1 MSPRSPESAGIAQG
15 ALRFQIGR
23 ARVYSAVQAGSQG
36 TPGIPCEVWW
46 LEPYSPSLDPL
57 AERLLSLGRRGIG
70 RFTASGRGEGGLWL
84 RREVSGT
91 PLDAHVRACRAEN
104 KDWAWYDRVRLGLDL
119 ASLLEECEFLGIFP
133 GAMRPS
139 ELVLDPQGKL
149 HMRADSL
156 VGSLLG
162 LENLPEHNTPGN
174 SLSPRWMPP
183 EQAGGAEW
191 DAAANR
197 YTLGLVLY
205 WLLAGSHAFA
215 GLGLRHGLEEQRLR
229 GAPPLPD
236 AVAQALPP
244 GLQGL
249 VLRMLDPELT
259 ARPASCGEVA
269 ERLRGFLQA
278 SPAPEAAV
286 AAPAPLADE
295 QDPQGNTL
303 ATLHSAGNDPHAAP
317 VDTPAQVSVQ
327 ALMER
332 RAARRGVG
340 ESSSQATSERA
351 SEPRVEAQ
359 PARRGET
366 QRRAETQRPPRSE
379 QPAPRETTRR
389 VDSPASQADPS
400 VARGPQPRADTAA
413 QRVGRLKP
421 KLLAA
426 APLLLGAALAG
437 WLMQSP
443 PAPAAGATKVRPRAA
458 LDRAHTTS
466 EDCASCHARQTA
478 EWRRS
483 VMAHSVKSPLFQ
495 GLEMLIQE
503 QVGKDLNCPGGAGV
517 LRRAD
522 SQTACRDAESGL
534 VVTGSGGEHWCVNC
548 HAPGE
553 NLAPIVPAW
562 DGTSLSST
570 SRQPLRDIL
579 PASAMEGISCAF
591 CHSVSG
597 PVRPG
602 NQARGAYEGNPAWR
616 STSDGRSF
624 SMRPEDSRGQ
634 FGIANSGYFLDASVL
649 LSGVSS
655 GAFGAPGVARAFPGA
670 GLPTSP
676 SSDAD
681 SISAGLL
688 GGVHMPV
695 PAETKRY
702 LQSSEFCGACH
713 DVRLFGSDVLGSRK
727 GEHFKRLRNAYSE
740 WVDYSNRERAQG
752 KQPAS
757 CQDCHMSSFPGVCV
771 PDAGAPAAAVAPGQ
785 TEYTALTRGC
795 PPDTRFEPRAPGEFP
810 KGRAAVNSVPTER
823 VTPHYFS
830 GVDLPLGGDF
840 ASHLVEEARLDQFGI
855 PLGARARRDLL
866 LGRTFRFE
874 VGQARRQG
882 SRLEVPLVIE
892 NVLGGHR
899 VPAGFSQEREFW
911 VHLKVSDAAGRV
923 VYEVGRVDDPAEDLH
938 DKEFLRVNVRDD
950 LRDGRGRPLGLFGA
964 DVADGRDVPRW
975 SPDPHFGGTDFRGR
989 GLINLQNGFLRC
1001 VVCIGR
1007 IDERGQCQALPG
1019 QETTRALR
1027 FTDGD
1032 YDIDTGE
1039 CRSNLSGENA
1049 LFETYFPIGGL
1060 DASRGVTKGPDAI
1073 IDRRSAPPGVP
1084 LNYTY
1089 DLFVGGGGPYT
1100 IEAELLFR
1108 AFPPFLIKAFA
1119 EYERVMSQRA
1129 GQRPSGPLV
1138 TLEALNRLEVVELAR
1153 VRVIVP

>member
-1 MSPRSPESAGIAQG
+1 MSLRSPESAGIVQG
-15 ALRFQIGR
+15 ALRFQLGR
-23 ARVYSAVQAGSQG
+23 VRVFSAARAGAAQAA
-36 TPGIPCEVWW
+36 CEVWW
-46 LEPYSPSLDPL
+46 IEPYSASLEPL

-70 RFTASGRGEGGLWL
+70 RFSLSGRGEAGLWL
-84 RREVSGT
+84 CREVSGAA
-91 PLDAHVRACRAEN
+91 LDAHVRACRKEN
-104 KDWAWYDRVRLGLDL
+104 KSWPWRERVRLGLD
-119 ASLLEECEFLGIFP
+119 AACLLEEAECSGIFP
-133 GAMRPS
+133 GALRPS

-162 LENLPEHNTPGN
+162 LDQLAEHNTPGN
-174 SLSPRWMPP
+174 SLSARWMPP

-205 WLLAGSHAFA
+205 WLLAGGHAFA

-236 AVAQALPP
+236 ELARSLPP

-249 VLRMLDPELT
+249 VLRMLDPDVT
-259 ARPASCGEVA
+259 ARPASSGEVA
-269 ERLRGFLQA
+269 DRLRGFLRA
-278 SPAPEAAV
+278 RPARELSSPASASQGQS
-286 AAPAPLADE
+286 PAE
-295 QDPQGNTL
+295 PQGS
-303 ATLHSAGNDPHAAP
+303 AVDTLHSVGNDRHAAEL
-317 VDTPAQVSVQ
+317 DTAARASLR
-327 ALMER
+327 ALQDR
-332 RAARRGVG
+332 RAARRAADAG
-340 ESSSQATSERA
+340 SQSAGS
-351 SEPRVEAQ
+351 
-359 PARRGET
+359 
-366 QRRAETQRPPRSE
+366 RSAGPDSGGSDSGGSDSGGSDSGGSDSGGS
-379 QPAPRETTRR
+379 QSAAPRG
-389 VDSPASQADPS
+389 PA
-400 VARGPQPRADTAA
+400 VERGLSRTALL
-413 QRVGRLKP
+413 QRGLP

-426 APLLLGAALAG
+426 APILLGAAIAG
-437 WLMQSP
+437 WLLQRP
-443 PAPAAGATKVRPRAA
+443 AAPAAGAPKVRAQAA

-466 EDCASCHARQTA
+466 EDCATCHARQTS

-483 VMAHSVKSPLFQ
+483 VMAHAARSPLFQ

-503 QVGKDLNCPGGAGV
+503 QVGKDLSCPGGAGI

-522 SQTACRDAESGL
+522 AQTACRDAQSGL

-548 HAPGE
+548 HAPSE

-562 DGTSLSST
+562 DGTSST
-570 SRQPLRDIL
+570 ATTRLPLRNVL
-579 PASAMEGISCAF
+579 PTSVMEGISCAF
-591 CHSVSG
+591 CHQVSG
-597 PVRPG
+597 PARPG
-602 NQARGAYEGNPAWR
+602 NQARGLYEGNPTWR

-624 SMRPEDSRGQ
+624 DMRPEAARGQ
-634 FGIANSGYFLDASVL
+634 LGIGNSGFFLDSSVL
-649 LSGVSS
+649 L
-655 GAFGAPGVARAFPGA
+655 GAPSAGGLVAPSAARAFPGA
-670 GLPTSP
+670 GLPSGAGA
-676 SSDAD
+676 DAE
-681 SISAGLL
+681 SIRADLL
-688 GGVHMPV
+688 GGAHLSV

-702 LQSSEFCGACH
+702 LQSSQFCGSCH

-740 WVDYSNRERAQG
+740 WVAYADRERAQG
-752 KQPAS
+752 RQPAS

-771 PDAGAPAAAVAPGQ
+771 PSAGAVAGSSGGAALAGQ
-785 TEYTALTRGC
+785 AEYTALTRGC
-795 PPDTRFEPRAPGEFP
+795 PPDTRFEARAPGVFP
-810 KGRAAVNSVPTER
+810 KGRPAVNSVLTDR

-830 GVDLPLGGDF
+830 GVDVPLGGDF
-840 ASHLVEEARLDQFGI
+840 AAHLVDEARLDQFGI

-874 VGQARRQG
+874 LGQVRRLG

-892 NVLGGHR
+892 NVGGGHR

-911 VHLKVSDAAGRV
+911 VHLKLSDASGRV
-923 VYEVGRVDDPAEDLH
+923 VYEVGRVDRDDEDLH

-975 SPDPHFGGTDFRGR
+975 SPDPGSGGTNFRGR

-1007 IDERGQCQALPG
+1007 VDDRGQCQALPG

-1027 FTDGD
+1027 FSDGD

-1084 LNYTY
+1084 LRYTY

-1100 IEAELLFR
+1100 VEAQLLFR

-1119 EYERVMSQRA
+1119 EYERLMSQRA

-1138 TLEALNRLEVVELAR
+1138 TLEALERLEVVEIARAR
-1153 VRVIVP
+1153 VTVQ